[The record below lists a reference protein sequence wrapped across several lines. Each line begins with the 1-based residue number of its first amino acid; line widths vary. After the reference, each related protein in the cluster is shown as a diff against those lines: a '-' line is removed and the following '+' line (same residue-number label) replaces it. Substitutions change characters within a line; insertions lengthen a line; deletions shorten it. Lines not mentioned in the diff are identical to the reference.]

1 MPAARLHR
9 LRIYLTLV
17 IATAHGALALLG
29 VAGRLQFSV
38 PSRYPL
44 LVEIMGNDLWVW
56 LHGLAAAALG
66 ASLTARRYEVSALG
80 AATGIM
86 GAWSFL
92 NLLWGLSVVNNPVS
106 LVGPILGGAVTSMAY
121 LLCLSWTRASNDSR
135 AGNR

>member
-44 LVEIMGNDLWVW
+44 LVEVMGNDLWVW
-56 LHGLAAAALG
+56 LHAAAAAALVT
-66 ASLTARRYEVSALG
+66 SLVLRRYEVSALG

-106 LVGPILGGAVTSMAY
+106 LVGPVLGGGVATVAY
-121 LLCLSWTRASNDSR
+121 LLCLSWARASGDSR